1 MRDLSCLYGDTE
13 SSKDLSTEYVINL
26 LKKYNLSDKD
36 MFKCFDFCK
45 KIGIT
50 PLCTPFDLSSLE
62 KL

>member
-1 MRDLSCLYGDTE
+1 MEILNLQ
-13 SSKDLSTEYVINL
+13 DLSTEYVINL

-50 PLCTPFDLSSLE
+50 PLCTILICQV
-62 KL
+62 